1 MSNESNTYKVIPAK
15 NKKLKLRSRK
25 RIPYSEILML
35 LLQGEEVFM
44 EVDRRMA
51 YYIAKNLNSIAQYL
65 GIDTRIEK
73 YPTTIEEDGETLEG
87 YVFKMVS
94 FRSEGVDLLDRSAII
109 EEIRKLLERAEAEL
123 EILEKQPPDKSL
135 TIMKKMIKAR
145 IETLKEVLQ
154 IIEKF

>member
-1 MSNESNTYKVIPAK
+1 M
-15 NKKLKLRSRK
+15 
-25 RIPYSEILML
+25 
-35 LLQGEEVFM
+35 
-44 EVDRRMA
+44 
-51 YYIAKNLNSIAQYL
+51 NSIAQYL

-94 FRSEGVDLLDRSAII
+94 FRSEGVDLLDRSALI

-135 TIMKKMIKAR
+135 TIMKKIIKAR

>member
-1 MSNESNTYKVIPAK
+1 MSNESDTYKVVPAK
-15 NKKLKLRSRK
+15 NKKLRLRSRK
-25 RIPYSEILML
+25 KIPYSEILML

-73 YPTTIEEDGETLEG
+73 YPVSVEDDGKTVDG

-94 FRSEGVDLLDRSAII
+94 FRDEGVDIVDRSALV
-109 EEIRKLLERAEAEL
+109 EEIKKLLEKAEAEL
-123 EILEKQPPDKSL
+123 EILEKQPPDKTL

-145 IETLKEVLQ
+145 IETLKEVIK
-154 IIEKF
+154 IIERF